1 MKLQVN
7 QNTAFV
13 LSTLYA
19 SFFVVA
25 VYIWKPFV
33 RTPYNIKQLQKKKQH
48 QLKQAE
54 WEQLEDYLS
63 RQRTRSVGTLCVF
76 AFASLFWMADR
87 QTRPEV
93 GVFKWFGLDLDIGAL
108 KACVNA
114 LVLNT
119 VLFSGEVYQII
130 RGMTKV
136 MHTKVDFTTVKTIL
150 FAPLFEEFIYRS
162 CLLNIFIEAGEYSPT
177 MCVLVTPFFFAI
189 SHLH

>member
-1 MKLQVN
+1 M
-7 QNTAFV
+7 

-48 QLKQAE
+48 QLKSSE

-63 RQRTRSVGTLCVF
+63 MQRTKSVGTLCLI
-76 AFASLFWMADR
+76 AFVSLVWLADR
-87 QTRPEV
+87 SARPEV
-93 GVFKWFGLDLDIGAL
+93 GFVRWFGLTLDVAAL
-108 KACVNA
+108 KACINA

-119 VLFSGEVYQII
+119 VLFSGEIYQII
-130 RGMTKV
+130 RGMTRV
-136 MHTKVDFTTVKTIL
+136 MHRKLDFTTVKTIL

-162 CLLNIFIEAGEYSPT
+162 CLINIFIEAGYYTPT
-177 MCVLVTPFFFAI
+177 WCVLLVPFFFAI
-189 SHLH
+189 SHMH